1 MINCAIIGMG
11 KAGFFYDYP
20 KKTNKIYSHAYA
32 YKKINN
38 LKLVA
43 FSEIKKKKLNICKKI
58 LNINGY
64 HSYEQMFKNEKIDI
78 VSICTPDETHEK
90 ILNDILIYKPKLVI
104 CEKPIGLKLKN
115 TKKIINKYKKKNIPI
130 FVNYFRRWDKK
141 ILYLKKKIQHAK
153 VINIKYSKGII
164 HSGTHY
170 IDLLSAW
177 FGKCTKIKEVK
188 LVEKINKFD
197 FTLNFDLIYKN
208 INKKKLLVSFKGF
221 SKKIDIDEISIYF
234 PNKKIDII
242 NSRKINYSS
251 DKKKYSE
258 VTNFNN
264 IIVQIIKIISKQI
277 FLKKNIISNVC
288 ESYECLKLATKIKN
302 KINK

>member
-20 KKTNKIYSHAYA
+20 KKKNKIYSHAYA

-43 FSEIKKKKLNICKKI
+43 FSEIKKKNLNICKKI
-58 LNINGY
+58 LNINSY
-64 HSYEQMFKNEKIDI
+64 QSYEQMFKNEKIDI

-104 CEKPIGLKLKN
+104 CEKPIGLELKN
-115 TKKIINKYKKKNIPI
+115 TKKIINKYKKANIPI

-141 ILYLKKKIQHAK
+141 ILYLKKKIQHAE
-153 VINIKYSKGII
+153 VINIKYSKGVI

-170 IDLLSAW
+170 IDLLSVW
-177 FGKCTKIKEVK
+177 FGKCIKFKEVK

-208 INKKKLLVSFKGF
+208 LNKKKLLIHFKGF

-234 PNKKIDII
+234 SNKKI
-242 NSRKINYSS
+242 RY
-251 DKKKYSE
+251 
-258 VTNFNN
+258 
-264 IIVQIIKIISKQI
+264 
-277 FLKKNIISNVC
+277 LKHI
-288 ESYECLKLATKIKN
+288 
-302 KINK
+302 